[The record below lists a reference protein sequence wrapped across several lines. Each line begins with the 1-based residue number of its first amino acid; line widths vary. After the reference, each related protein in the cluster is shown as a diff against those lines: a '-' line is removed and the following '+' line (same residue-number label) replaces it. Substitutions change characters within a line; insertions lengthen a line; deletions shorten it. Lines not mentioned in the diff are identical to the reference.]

1 MARVFQCTVKVLDD
15 QAEAIVVDF
24 KKDAKGQYLLDE
36 ACSRQNL
43 AEKDYFGLRYI
54 DGEKQRHWL
63 DLKKSIVK
71 QLRGTGPPYTVVFR
85 VKYYPANPDDLKEEI
100 TKYQLFLQLQKDLLH
115 GRLTC
120 TRDDAAILGS
130 YIVQSNLRD
139 YDPEE
144 HSPGYASGFQFVPKQ
159 TEKLEGQIEEL
170 HEKHT
175 RGLKP
180 SDAEFAFIK
189 HAFSL
194 ETYGIDPHP
203 VRDIYGTA
211 LHICMNHAGLLV
223 FRANAVV
230 ETFKWDDIRK
240 FSYEG
245 RTFFIHALAGE
256 RRVNHGFRLLT
267 SAATKH
273 LWKSALDH
281 QAFFK
286 FRRASDVTTHSSGG
300 FFRGSR
306 FRFSGRTQRE
316 VLEKSASLSRE
327 EPSFAR
333 SPPLIRPRRAQ
344 SFRDTALHPPT
355 EITFDGFTQ
364 LSGSDHSTP
373 IKITEPFMPYAPA
386 PAESTDDSDI
396 HADSEDFVDNATPV
410 IEEEEPIEEQI
421 EEETEQ
427 AVMSEQ
433 VVPDQDLSSNHVEE
447 IQINA
452 IKPEPDKPRRSRSW
466 MLVKLTLS
474 CLVIVLTLTAV
485 ALVIL
490 YETDHIPTLDP
501 LRQNQSVREFREAYY
516 VPVRAWVEGGLEQIG
531 MAYQQLPSIEELKD
545 KVGIHTG
552 TRGV

>member
-15 QAEAIVVDF
+15 QAEAVVVDF

-43 AEKDYFGLRYI
+43 AEKDYFGLRFI

-63 DLKKSIVK
+63 DLRKSIVK

-85 VKYYPANPDDLKEEI
+85 IKYYPTNPEDLKEEI
-100 TKYQLFLQLQKDLLH
+100 TKYQLFLQLKKDLLH
-115 GRLTC
+115 GRLSC
-120 TRDDAAILGS
+120 TSEDAALLGS

-144 HSPGYASGFQFVPKQ
+144 HPPGYASGFQIVPKQ
-159 TEKLEGQIEEL
+159 TVKVEERIEEL

-189 HAFSL
+189 KAFSL

-203 VRDIYGTA
+203 VRDIYGTS
-211 LHICMNHAGLLV
+211 LHIGMNHTGLLV

-230 ETFKWDDIRK
+230 ETFKWDDIKK

-245 RTFFIHALAGE
+245 RTFFIHALISE
-256 RRVNHGFRLLT
+256 RRVNHGFRLPT

-273 LWKSALDH
+273 LWKSALDL
-281 QAFFK
+281 QAFYK
-286 FRRASDVTTHSSGG
+286 FRRSSEVTTHTSGG

-316 VLEKSASLSRE
+316 VREKSASLSRE
-327 EPSFAR
+327 EPTFAR

-344 SFRDTALHPPT
+344 SFKDTALHPPSD
-355 EITFDGFTQ
+355 ITFDGFPQ

-373 IKITEPFMPYAPA
+373 IKVTEPFMTYAPA
-386 PAESTDDSDI
+386 PPDSTDDSDM
-396 HADSEDFVDNATPV
+396 HADIEDAIDNVTP
-410 IEEEEPIEEQI
+410 IIEEEPIELPI
-421 EEETEQ
+421 EEETEE
-427 AVMSEQ
+427 AVLSSEQ
-433 VVPDQDLSSNHVEE
+433 AWPDPDLPSNHVEE
-447 IQINA
+447 VQEA
-452 IKPEPDKPRRSRSW
+452 PMPEPKEPRQSGAW
-466 MLVKLTLS
+466 TVVKVTLMCTVLV
-474 CLVIVLTLTAV
+474 LVITATM
-485 ALVIL
+485 LVIL

-501 LRQNQSVREFREAYY
+501 LRRDQSVRDFWEAYY
-516 VPVRAWVEGGLEQIG
+516 VPVRAWIEGGLEQIG
-531 MAYQQLPSIEELKD
+531 LAYHQLPSIQELKGR
-545 KVGIHTG
+545 VGINTD
-552 TRGV
+552 T